1 MSDVLASLEATLCD
15 GLGRSRQTHH
25 VDGFTIYWTP
35 EDRTPWMN
43 YAVPKLDAHAAQV
56 QDLIAAFAAIKRQ
69 PRLEF
74 FGERYPNLAAEL
86 AKAGFSIE
94 MQAPV
99 MTLSIDQWRPTELAH
114 VTVASPADV
123 PLINS
128 ITDVAFGAESTEAQR
143 ITTEKAIAEG
153 RYLAALA
160 WQDGIAVS
168 AGFALGNAL
177 VREIAGVATLPS
189 YRRRGHAGAV
199 IQALLKRFFEAG
211 GEVAWLTPGD
221 AGAELLY
228 RKLGFA
234 AAGTQLNMALLDEAS
249 SS

>member
-1 MSDVLASLEATLCD
+1 L
-15 GLGRSRQTHH
+15 
-25 VDGFTIYWTP
+25 DGFAIYWTP
-35 EDRTPWMN
+35 DDPTPWMN
-43 YAVPKLDAHAAQV
+43 YAVPKLDAGAGQV
-56 QDLIAAFAAIKRQ
+56 QELIAAFATINRQ

-74 FGERYPNLAAEL
+74 FAARYPNLRAEL
-86 AKAGFSIE
+86 TRAGFGIE

-99 MTLSIDQWRPTELAH
+99 MTMTAEQRTPAGSGH
-114 VTVASPADV
+114 VTTASPADV

-143 ITTEKAIAEG
+143 TTTAMAIAEG

-160 WQDGIAVS
+160 WEDGIPVS
-168 AGFALGNAL
+168 AGFAIGSAK
-177 VREIAGVATLPS
+177 VREIAGVATLPD
-189 YRRRGHAGAV
+189 YRRRGHAGSV

-221 AGAELLY
+221 AGAEQLY
-228 RKLGFA
+228 TKLGFV